1 MNVKADHMIILAVWA
16 ISVIGMLLVPKRDRR
31 KAQVAFLFQQF
42 LSWILGLIVVQND
55 WLDYPVREL
64 QRNYSSLTF
73 EFMGYPIIAVY
84 LNIYYPKVKKG
95 WTRFLF
101 VLAFPAAITLIEVL
115 LERHTELIE
124 YRAWSWYWTFVS
136 TWATLQLSLV
146 FNRWFFRS
154 DGGVSQP
161 EDEKDCPSGHF

>member
-1 MNVKADHMIILAVWA
+1 MIILAVWA
-16 ISVIGMLLVPKRDRR
+16 ISVIGMLLVPKRNRR

-42 LSWILGLIVVQND
+42 LSWILGLIVVQNN
-55 WLDYPVREL
+55 WLEYPVREL
-64 QRNYSSLTF
+64 RHNYSSLTF

-95 WTRFLF
+95 WTRCLF

-115 LERHTELIE
+115 LETHTQLIK
-124 YRAWSWYWTFVS
+124 YHTWNWYWTFISIFV
-136 TWATLQLSLV
+136 TLQLSLL

-154 DGGVSQP
+154 SAEGSQP
-161 EDEKDCPSGHF
+161 EV